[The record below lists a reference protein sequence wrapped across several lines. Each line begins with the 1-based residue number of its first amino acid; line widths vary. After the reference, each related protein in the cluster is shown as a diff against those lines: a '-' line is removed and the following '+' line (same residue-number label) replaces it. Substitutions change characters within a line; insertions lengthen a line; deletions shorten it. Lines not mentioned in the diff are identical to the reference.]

1 MTNDSKIKAAGFELI
16 SWVIVLKGFV
26 WMFNK
31 EIGKRQFL
39 TFPGNGYKKEKNTL
53 SITRKK
59 LQPQKANIS
68 EKGPK
73 S

>member
-39 TFPGNGYKKEKNTL
+39 TFPGNGYKKEKKYFINN
-53 SITRKK
+53 KK
-59 LQPQKANIS
+59 KVATS
-68 EKGPK
+68 K